1 MFFEE
6 DSHKIVQNFRGCI
19 FYVSISPLKIS
30 CSYVIEKGHNMSSKL
45 LCFTKLTKNGKKNVI
60 FWVFFKENSNRIG
73 PNRRDCICCNFLI
86 HPKSFVHLHHT
97 EGLLY
102 KPKVALFH
110 KIDQKCVFSLSF
122 SRFIAI

>member
-19 FYVSISPLKIS
+19 FYVSIRPPQNFMQLRLREGSQHELK
-30 CSYVIEKGHNMSSKL
+30 VALFHKTDQKRPKKL
-45 LCFTKLTKNGKKNVI
+45 I
-60 FWVFFKENSNRIG
+60 YWVFFKENSNRIG
-73 PNRRDCICCNFLI
+73 PNHRECICYIFLI
-86 HPKSFVHLHHT
+86 HLKSFVHLHPT

>member
-6 DSHKIVQNFRGCI
+6 DSHKIVQNFRESI
-19 FYVSISPLKIS
+19 FYISIRAPQNFVQLRHTEGSQHELK
-30 CSYVIEKGHNMSSKL
+30 VALFHKTDQKRQ
-45 LCFTKLTKNGKKNVI
+45 KKCD
-60 FWVFFKENSNRIG
+60 FLVFFKENSNRIG